1 MPVTKPQ
8 LTVFGPSNNA
18 TVNLNQ
24 PFPITGQVTNPFVSR
39 EPVTIASV
47 TVRVDG
53 GPVIEAN
60 LTVVPDRTQTRV
72 NFAAS
77 AQVTGGEDPHT
88 VKVTAT
94 NDQRASATQ
103 TISVLT
109 GPVVVPPP
117 ANYTVQHAYIDSI
130 ENVTVHEQN
139 EAAVV
144 TYSLSRE
151 ILIRHQGRLQGFA
164 F

>member
-24 PFPITGQVTNPFVSR
+24 PFPVTGQVTNQHAAGEFVG
-39 EPVTIASV
+39 IDSV

-53 GPVIEAN
+53 GPVVEAN

-77 AQVTGGEDPHT
+77 AQVTGGADPHAVT
-88 VKVTAT
+88 VTAT
-94 NDQRASATQ
+94 NDQEASATQ
-103 TISVLT
+103 MISVLT
-109 GPVVVPPP
+109 EPVVVPPP
-117 ANYTVQHAYIDSI
+117 SNYTVHHFYFGTLQD
-130 ENVTVHEQN
+130 VTVLQQN
-139 EAAVV
+139 
-144 TYSLSRE
+144 
-151 ILIRHQGRLQGFA
+151 
-164 F
+164 